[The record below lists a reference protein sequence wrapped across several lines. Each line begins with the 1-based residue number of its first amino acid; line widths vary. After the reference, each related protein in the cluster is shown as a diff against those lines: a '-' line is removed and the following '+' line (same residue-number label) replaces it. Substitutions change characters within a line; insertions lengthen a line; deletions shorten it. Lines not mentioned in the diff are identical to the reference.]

1 MRVLI
6 VNTSENTGGAA
17 IAANRLMEAL
27 KNNGVKAKMLVRD
40 KQTDRITV
48 AALPP
53 SVLHKL
59 KFVWERAVIWRA
71 NRFRKN
77 NLFQV
82 DVANAGTD
90 ITKLPEFREADVI
103 HLHWVN
109 QGFLSLQNL
118 QQIVDSGKPVVW
130 TMHDMWPFT
139 GICHYSD
146 RCDRYRT
153 SCHHCPLLYGGGAEN
168 DLSART
174 FRRKERLL
182 RRAHIRFVA
191 CSRWLEELARQSRLL
206 TGQSVCA
213 IPNAINTSLFRP
225 GRKAPA
231 RLEWH
236 LPADKKLLLFGSFK
250 ITDERKGIRYLVE
263 ACRLILGHR
272 PELAGQ
278 LAIVVVGRQAEQMQ
292 GMFPFPLH
300 TIDYIADERR
310 MALLYQAVDVY
321 VTPSLQD
328 NLPNTIVEAMCCGVP
343 CVGFNVGGIPE
354 MIGHRSDGYLAQ
366 ARDAADLAEGI
377 AFVLQDETRYG
388 ELCRNAAHKAATT
401 YGEHIVAPK
410 YIQIYN
416 EASKQNQA

>member
-40 KQTDRITV
+40 KQTEQITV

-53 SVLHKL
+53 SWLHQM
-59 KFVWERAVIWRA
+59 KFVWERFVIWSA

-82 DVANAGTD
+82 DIANTGTD
-90 ITKLPEFREADVI
+90 ITHLPEFQEADII

-109 QGFLSLQNL
+109 QGFLSLADL
-118 QQIVDSGKPVVW
+118 QRIADSGKPVVW

-139 GICHYSD
+139 GICHYSGE
-146 RCDRYRT
+146 CDRYRT
-153 SCHHCPLLYGGGAEN
+153 ACRHCPLLYGGGSEN

-182 RRAHIRFVA
+182 RTAHIRFVA
-191 CSRWLEELARQSRLL
+191 CSHWLEGLARGSRLL

-213 IPNAINTSLFRP
+213 IPNAINTALFRP
-225 GRKAPA
+225 SNTAQA
-231 RLEWH
+231 RMEHH
-236 LPADKKLLLFGSFK
+236 LPADRQLLLFGSLK
-250 ITDERKGIRYLVE
+250 ITDERKGIRYLLE
-263 ACRLILGHR
+263 ACRLLRDRRPALADRLG
-272 PELAGQ
+272 
-278 LAIVVVGRQAEQMQ
+278 IVVVGLKAEAMQ
-292 GMFPFPLH
+292 GMFPFPLY
-300 TIDYIADERR
+300 TIDYIGDERR
-310 MALLYQAVDVY
+310 MARLYQAVDVY

-343 CVGFNVGGIPE
+343 CVGFDVGGIPE
-354 MIGHRSDGYLAQ
+354 MIDHRTDGYLAQ
-366 ARDAADLAEGI
+366 CRNADDLAEGI
-377 AFVLQDETRYG
+377 AFVLEDTNRHA
-388 ELCRNAAHKAATT
+388 ELSRSAARKAAAT
-401 YGEHIVAPK
+401 YSESSVAMK
-410 YIQIYN
+410 YIRIYN
-416 EASKQNQA
+416 EADGTARA